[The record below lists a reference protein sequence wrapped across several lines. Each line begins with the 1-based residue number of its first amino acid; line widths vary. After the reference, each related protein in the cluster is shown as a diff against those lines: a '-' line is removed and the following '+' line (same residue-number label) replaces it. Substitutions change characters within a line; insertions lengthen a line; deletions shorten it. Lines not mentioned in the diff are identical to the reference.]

1 MKTINENIQAL
12 CIRSN
17 QQLKTAQN
25 SARQGDYGSATSL
38 LVTAFEERTKAV
50 VLQIVDLG
58 FPIVNDFSDLEYIF
72 RQHDAR
78 HYIGFFV
85 DCFYEII
92 EDFKIIIE
100 RCRDDKSFIFKIAK
114 FGEDEK
120 IQQDLLDWGLKKI
133 DSFLKKVDFYQN
145 IEQTR
150 QNGLYV
156 DVLNHRFTKD
166 LTHED
171 YQFVKSRLKKVHILS
186 KDLFEMKEN
195 YELDLLPSIDDSK
208 QKLQETNI
216 PSHLVTAIQ
225 LVKKERSKA
234 FNSIRLKLNLL
245 RKELVDS
252 DFKQINNQ

>member
-1 MKTINENIQAL
+1 MNIKNEKIHAL
-12 CIRSN
+12 CDRSN
-17 QQLKTAQN
+17 QQLKTAEN
-25 SARQGDYGSATSL
+25 SAKSGDYGSATSL

-58 FPIVNDFSDLEYIF
+58 FPIVNDYTDLDYIF

-100 RCRDDKSFIFKIAK
+100 RCRNDKSYIFKLAK
-114 FGEDEK
+114 FGKDER
-120 IQQDLLDWGLKKI
+120 IQKDLFDWGLTKI

-171 YQFVKSRLKKVHILS
+171 YLFVKSRLKKVHVLS

-225 LVKKERSKA
+225 IVKKKRSKA
-234 FNSIRLKLNLL
+234 FNSIRFKLNLL
-245 RKELVDS
+245 RKELIDS